1 MAASARRAAACRL
14 KCPIVHAQQSGR
26 RAFTDDLS
34 RRIHCTRRCTED
46 HIMEVKSLA
55 RVLCV
60 LAGLIAVAGVASAQE
75 CQRGCFTQERACF
88 GNANLAMPACKATC
102 RATKKPHRHV
112 HEGEARMPHASRG
125 LSRRVH
131 PVPDPV
137 RRQLRPESRDVHQDG
152 RDQAAGLHPH
162 VQAGIRSSFLRVIL
176 SRGRQRRE
184 RGMHRI
190 VRRLP
195 CTMRRFTERR
205 IRRPIANVLM
215 SALRPLQQHA

>member
-88 GNANLAMPACKATC
+88 GNANLAMPACKASC
-102 RATKKPHRHV
+102 RATKKPTEVGACSRACTDTFTKAKLACRTRLAGCRDACIPSPIPCGGSCGQNLATCIKTVVTKQQDCIRTCKPGSGRPSCVSSCLAAANAGSAACTASFDDCH
-112 HEGEARMPHASRG
+112 ARCGGSPSGAF
-125 LSRRVH
+125 V
-131 PVPDPV
+131 DP
-137 RRQLRPESRDVHQDG
+137 S
-152 RDQAAGLHPH
+152 
-162 VQAGIRSSFLRVIL
+162 
-176 SRGRQRRE
+176 
-184 RGMHRI
+184 
-190 VRRLP
+190 
-195 CTMRRFTERR
+195 
-205 IRRPIANVLM
+205 LM
-215 SALRPLQQHA
+215 F